1 MKEKRDRTVCITADM
16 LYHAQEQIIYRRD
29 THIDILIDKLKE
41 PRIKHVIG
49 PILSNS
55 DNAVESL
62 VPSDDIQYAEDLGL
76 IKWERGQHIRI
87 ANGIYREIIPREL
100 TSSTQASIT
109 QQPQW

>member
-1 MKEKRDRTVCITADM
+1 MKENRDRTVCITADM
-16 LYHAQEQIIYRRD
+16 LYHALEQIIYRRD

-41 PRIKHVIG
+41 PRIKHVIE

-55 DNAVESL
+55 DN
-62 VPSDDIQYAEDLGL
+62 DIQYAEDLGL